1 MKELYI
7 KNNEY
12 INKIN
17 KLNKE
22 LNETNLRYKDILNIG
37 GWLNKVIEKKK

>member
-22 LNETNLRYKDILNIG
+22 LNETNLRYKDILNT
-37 GWLNKVIEKKK
+37 LFPNVTPP